1 MPSRRKLLKIGL
13 ALGAASL
20 GLYTWR
26 IEPHWLEIVRRP
38 PPIAGLPKTLVG
50 KRLLLYIIMKLALMA
65 VLALWVLLPL
75 FFKLESY
82 SF

>member
-1 MPSRRKLLKIGL
+1 MPS
-13 ALGAASL
+13 SN
-20 GLYTWR
+20 
-26 IEPHWLEIVRRP
+26 PSP
-38 PPIAGLPKTLVG
+38 PARPKTLHIQ
-50 KRLLLYIIMKLALMA
+50 RLLRYIIMKLALMA